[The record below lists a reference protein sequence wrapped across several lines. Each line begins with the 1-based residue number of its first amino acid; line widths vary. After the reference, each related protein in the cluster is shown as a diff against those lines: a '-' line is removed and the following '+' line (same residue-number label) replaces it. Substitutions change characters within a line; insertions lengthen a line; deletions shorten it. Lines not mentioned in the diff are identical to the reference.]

1 VEHITA
7 SALTPPCWEPVMSST
22 TDSLREL
29 SDPGRS
35 ERRMREAARAVV
47 ALEGGADEV
56 EFGQVVY
63 VVDG

>member
-1 VEHITA
+1 
-7 SALTPPCWEPVMSST
+7 MSST

-35 ERRMREAARAVV
+35 DRRMREAARAVV